1 MFLFTLPTPTPPSPA
16 GTLEAIMATYFDPKA
31 WSPLRAVDLGMD
43 LGRRLFDQSWLDQWT
58 SFTTAWLEPAADF
71 GAGTVTALMPDVLM
85 TLLSE
90 GILSQFGGREVSA
103 TLLGHDLRATLHT
116 LKVRR
121 RGAHFQTKT
130 VLTGLHWNRHP
141 IEELTVIAHGVRLV
155 PGVPTKVRTSQLDLN
170 GVISLAALLDWINGW
185 QPDWELAPAP
195 DGLILARHRRRRIKA
210 LAEAEVTDNVLSIT
224 VHQAHWRKVR
234 APKRF
239 TTLNPIPLTGL
250 PSEARIKR
258 AQRVGDHVIFAA
270 DLPAITGSF
279 DLAQIRSAI
288 VAGTTLIVF

>member
-1 MFLFTLPTPTPPSPA
+1 
-16 GTLEAIMATYFDPKA
+16 MATYFDPKA
-31 WSPLRAVDLGMD
+31 WSWTS
-43 LGRRLFDQSWLDQWT
+43 FT

-90 GILSQFGGREVSA
+90 GILSRFGGQEVSA
-103 TLLGHDLRATLHT
+103 TLLGHDLRATLQT

-130 VLTGLHWNRHP
+130 VLTGLLWNRHP
-141 IEELTVIAHGVRLV
+141 IEELTVIAHGVRLI
-155 PGVPTKVRTSQLDLN
+155 PGVPTKVRAAQLDLE
-170 GVISLAALLDWINGW
+170 GVISVAALLEWINSW
-185 QPDWELAPAP
+185 QPDWELEPAA
-195 DGLILARHRRRRIKA
+195 DGLVLARHRRRRITA
-210 LAEAEVTDNVLSIT
+210 LAEAEITDNVLSIR
-224 VHQAHWRKVR
+224 VHRAHWRKVR

-239 TTLNPIPLTGL
+239 TVLNPIPLTGL
-250 PSEARIKR
+250 PSQARISS
-258 AQRVGDHVIFAA
+258 AHRVGDRVVFAA
-270 DLPAITGSF
+270 DLPSITGSF